1 MEQKYEYIERIE
13 NLLKKKNSNTK
24 QMLNE
29 LGYAHG
35 LISNWK
41 KGSEPSAIKLMK
53 IAEYLKTD
61 LNYIMYGEK
70 EKNNKIGEKWDKLD
84 YDEKK
89 IIEQQIDT
97 IIAIKERKQGKLSS

>member
-1 MEQKYEYIERIE
+1 MGQNLDYIERIE
-13 NLLKKKNSNTK
+13 KLLKNNNTNTK
-24 QMLNE
+24 KLLND

-41 KGSEPSAIKLMK
+41 KGSEPSATKLIK

-61 LNYIMYGEK
+61 LNYLMYGK
-70 EKNNKIGEKWDKLD
+70 ENNEITEKWNKLD
-84 YDEKK
+84 FDEKK